1 MDEGAPQSPLFLSG
15 ILRLDEIAT
24 NVCDS
29 LRELLKRR
37 LREQIAHR
45 ALKDA
50 SMLEVLQFRVLLSTS
65 QV

>member
-1 MDEGAPQSPLFLSG
+1 MDEGTPQSPLFLAG

-29 LRELLKRR
+29 LWELLKRR
-37 LREQIAHR
+37 LREQITRR

-50 SMLEVLQFRVLLSTS
+50 SILKVLQFRVLLSTS